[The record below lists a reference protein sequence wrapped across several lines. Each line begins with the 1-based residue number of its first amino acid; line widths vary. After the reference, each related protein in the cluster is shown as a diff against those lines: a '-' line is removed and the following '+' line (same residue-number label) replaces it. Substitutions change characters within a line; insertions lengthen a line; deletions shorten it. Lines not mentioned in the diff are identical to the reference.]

1 MMQGWKSRARW
12 DTGLLLCVLCASVVN
27 FGCRGDRDDK
37 PPHQFF
43 PDMDDSPKWR
53 PQTRSEFFAD
63 GRSMRPPVRG
73 TVPFARW
80 GFTTRDFLLQD
91 NPAFEPVLERA
102 DLIQAD
108 EAFYHGITG
117 WTPDQKPMYVKRVPI
132 AVDAALLKRGQE
144 RFNIYCA
151 VCHGYQGRGEGMVGQ
166 RWTGL
171 TVANF
176 HDPKYSNPQEPDH
189 KGDDGFFF
197 FTAMNGVPG
206 LPGPEGTVLPTD
218 DEAARAAKLKA
229 MKMPPY
235 NHALTAR
242 DAWAITAYIRALQAS
257 QGGRMEDVPAEQR
270 DRLAEEK
277 AKMPP
282 PAPTG
287 ASGPTG
293 TTGATGSTG
302 ATGATGGKP

>member
-1 MMQGWKSRARW
+1 MTTRVNAR
-12 DTGLLLCVLCASVVN
+12 TTLLTTACAAAASLPLLS
-27 FGCRGDRDDK
+27 GCRGDRDDR

-53 PQTRSEFFAD
+53 PQTRTDFFPD
-63 GRSMRPPVRG
+63 GRAMRPPVSG
-73 TVPFARW
+73 TVPIARF
-80 GFTTRDFLLQD
+80 GHATRDFLMQE
-91 NPAFEPVLERA
+91 NPGFEAVLERA
-102 DLIQAD
+102 ELIQED
-108 EAFYHGITG
+108 DAFFRGISG
-117 WTPDQKPMYVKRVPI
+117 WTPDQKPIYLRRIPI
-132 AVDAALLKRGQE
+132 AVDAALLQRGQE

-176 HDPKYSNPQEPDH
+176 HDPKYTNPQEPDH

-206 LPGPEGTVLPTD
+206 LPGPEGTPLPTD
-218 DEAARAAKLKA
+218 DETTRAAKLKA

-242 DAWAITAYIRALQAS
+242 DAWAVTAYIRALQAS

-270 DRLAEEK
+270 DRLADEK

-287 ASGPTG
+287 P
-293 TTGATGSTG
+293 TGATGASG